1 MQKFTNEEK
10 AQIYNTLLFQYQ
22 RIQEEIRQIKSKN
35 FEVSNEDQSKINIL
49 EQKAKKIFNDTQRL
63 YH

>member
-22 RIQEEIRQIKSKN
+22 RIQEEIRQIRSKN
-35 FEVSNEDQSKINIL
+35 FDVSAEDLKKIQIL
-49 EQKAKKIFNDTQRL
+49 ESKAKKIYNDTQRL
-63 YH
+63 YN